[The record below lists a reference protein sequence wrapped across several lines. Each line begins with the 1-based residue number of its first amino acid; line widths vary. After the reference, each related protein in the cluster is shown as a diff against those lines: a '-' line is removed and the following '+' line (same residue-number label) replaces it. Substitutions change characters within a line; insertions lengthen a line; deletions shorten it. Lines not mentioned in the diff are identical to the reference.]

1 MSEESLQ
8 FTQLLQQWN
17 GGKKEALDQLM
28 PVIYDELRKLA
39 RRYLY
44 SERPDHTLR
53 ATALV
58 NEAYVRLVSSAAT
71 YHDRVHFYAVAATT
85 LRHILVDYA
94 KARRRNKRGGGAE
107 NIPLDEA
114 ILVGPEADKGLVE
127 LNDALNS
134 LAEQDPGKA
143 KIVEL
148 VFFGGLTYDEAA
160 DILGSSRATVFREM
174 KMAKAWL
181 HRELTRPVPSGSGTD
196 LPLAVTHQADGPNP
210 DGRTRALGK
219 PTP

>member
-1 MSEESLQ
+1 MSEETLQ
-8 FTQLLQQWN
+8 FTQLLHEWN

-44 SERPDHTLR
+44 SERRDHTLR

-58 NEAYVRLVSSAAT
+58 NEAYVRLVHSDAT
-71 YHDRVHFYAVAATT
+71 YQDRVHFYAVAART

-94 KARRRNKRGGGAE
+94 KARNRNKRGGGIE

-114 ILVGPEADKGLVE
+114 ILVGPESDKGLVE
-127 LNDALNS
+127 LDDALNS
-134 LAEQDPGKA
+134 LALHDPGKA
-143 KIVEL
+143 RIVEL
-148 VFFGGLTYDEAA
+148 LFFGGLTYEEAA
-160 DILGSSRATVFREM
+160 DVLELSRATVFREM

-181 HRELTRPVPSGSGTD
+181 HRELTRSASGNS
-196 LPLAVTHQADGPNP
+196 
-210 DGRTRALGK
+210 
-219 PTP
+219 

>member
-1 MSEESLQ
+1 MSEETLQ
-8 FTQLLQQWN
+8 FTQLLHEWN

-44 SERPDHTLR
+44 SERRDHTLR

-58 NEAYVRLVSSAAT
+58 NEAYVRLVQSDAS
-71 YHDRVHFYAVAATT
+71 YQDRVHFYAVAART

-94 KARRRNKRGGGAE
+94 KARNRNKRGGGVA

-114 ILVGPEADKGLVE
+114 ILVGPESDKGLME
-127 LNDALNS
+127 LDDALNS
-134 LAEQDPGKA
+134 LAEHDPGKA
-143 KIVEL
+143 RIVEL
-148 VFFGGLTYDEAA
+148 LFFGGLTYEEAA
-160 DILGSSRATVFREM
+160 DVLGSSRATVFREM

-181 HRELTRPVPSGSGTD
+181 HRELTRTVSGNS
-196 LPLAVTHQADGPNP
+196 
-210 DGRTRALGK
+210 
-219 PTP
+219 